1 MLTREYPPHIYGGA
15 GVHVT
20 ELAAV
25 LRNKLD
31 VRIRCF
37 DGPREDA
44 KVTGYTEPEDLKA
57 AHPTVATMATNL
69 YMAKDTAGADQAHS
83 HTWYANF
90 ARHPSTPLNGIA
102 NVVPAHSL
110 EPLSP

>member
-44 KVTGYTEPEDLKA
+44 KVTAYTEPEDLKA
-57 AHPTVATMATNL
+57 ANPTLATMATNL
-69 YMAKDTAGADQAHS
+69 YMAKDTAGADLGHS
-83 HTWYANF
+83 HTWYPNF
-90 ARHPSTPLNGIA
+90 TGHTSAPPPGLPPVISAHALDPL
-102 NVVPAHSL
+102 P
-110 EPLSP
+110 